1 MRLNLG
7 CGEQVVDGWLNVD
20 YALGA
25 RVSKIPV
32 IRELAQKTGIFHT
45 TWDKRIF
52 LTNLTKDF
60 PWEDNSIETIY
71 SSHTLEHFTRAQGQ
85 HFLRECF
92 RVLQPGGT
100 IRIVIPDLAH
110 IVNSYQKKEIL
121 AENFLDELHV
131 LYENGTQSKSNFKRK
146 LAPFIH
152 FPHKCMYD
160 TEALIRTFKDVGF
173 SAESRSA
180 FESAIR
186 DIKVIEKGNRTR
198 HAVIV
203 EGMKV

>member
-7 CGEQVVDGWLNVD
+7 CGAQVVDGWLNVD

-25 RVSKIPV
+25 RISKIPI

-45 TWDKRIF
+45 TWDKRIY

-71 SSHTLEHFTRAQGQ
+71 SSHTLEHFTREQGK
-85 HFLRECF
+85 HFLRECY

-110 IVNSYQKKEIL
+110 IVNSYQDKEIL

-131 LYENGTQSKSNFKRK
+131 LYENGTQSKSKLKRK

-160 TEALIRTFKDVGF
+160 TDALIRTFKSVGF
-173 SAESRSA
+173 SAESRAA
-180 FESAIR
+180 FDSTIE
-186 DIKVIEKGNRTR
+186 DINVIEKGNRTR

-203 EGMKV
+203 EGIKA